1 MTWKTLN
8 AWAGHVTFGLPAA
21 LALPALASTITRFG
35 PREALTTAA
44 PLALLVWVPFLA
56 WIHHTRRQPTRRH
69 ATHTVVL
76 VMFATVT
83 TVTYLLTPLFFWAVP
98 VVAVLMSE
106 GTRML
111 VARHRTHPRPHI
123 TPASAT
129 TVAFPRG
136 RP

>member
-35 PREALTTAA
+35 PQEALTTAA

-56 WIHHTRRQPTRRH
+56 WIHHTRRHPTH
-69 ATHTVVL
+69 HPTVL
-76 VMFATVT
+76 VVFATVT
-83 TVTYLLTPLFFWAVP
+83 TATYLLTPLFSWAVP
-98 VVAVLMSE
+98 VFVVLMSE
-106 GTRML
+106 GTRMV
-111 VARHRTHPRPHI
+111 VARHRTHHDRHPV
-123 TPASAT
+123 AVT
-129 TVAFPRG
+129 TVTLPRG